1 MKCSLRVL
9 VVTLMLVG
17 VTSCIKVDTSTKTPT
32 VGAELIDLSKA
43 KALGELSE
51 EEFAELR
58 KKVLASF

>member
-1 MKCSLRVL
+1 MGCSLRMIAIG
-9 VVTLMLVG
+9 LMLVG
-17 VTSCIKVDTSTKTPT
+17 TTSCIKVDTSTKTPT
-32 VGAELIDLSKA
+32 SGAELIDLSKA